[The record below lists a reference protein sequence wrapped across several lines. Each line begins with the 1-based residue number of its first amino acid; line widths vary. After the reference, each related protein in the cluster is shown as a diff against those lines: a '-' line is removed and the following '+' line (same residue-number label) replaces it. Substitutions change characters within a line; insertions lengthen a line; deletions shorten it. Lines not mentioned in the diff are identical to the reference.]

1 MRSDLAPG
9 GPAPGPVFVA
19 CGSLA
24 VAMKQIQRG
33 TSKSLSWLRKPVDAR
48 SILQM
53 AQAVLFL
60 VGVGC
65 LAYCFTVYLA
75 ADWYQSQERAR
86 FEASSANYSQNTG
99 SAQPAPMIR
108 NVKAGLPASPAAS
121 GPLGLIEIPRFGISS
136 VIEEGTDSKTLLLAV
151 GHMSGTALP
160 GADGNVVLTAHR
172 DTFFRKLGELQP
184 GDMINIASVENSY
197 RYRVESMSVVSP
209 SDVYVTKASTGKTLT
224 LITCFPFHYIGPAP
238 MRFVVRAVM
247 QP

>member
-1 MRSDLAPG
+1 
-9 GPAPGPVFVA
+9 
-19 CGSLA
+19 
-24 VAMKQIQRG
+24 MKQIQRG
-33 TSKSLSWLRKPVDAR
+33 TSKSLSWLRKPLDAR
-48 SILQM
+48 SVLQV

-60 VGVGC
+60 VGAGS
-65 LAYCFTVYLA
+65 LAYCFTVYFA
-75 ADWYQSQERAR
+75 ADWYQSKERAR
-86 FEASSANYSQNTG
+86 FEAASSNYSQNTSLAG

-108 NVKAGLPASPAAS
+108 NVKAGWPASPAAS
-121 GPLGLIEIPRFGISS
+121 DPLGMIEIPRLGISS

-160 GADGNVVLTAHR
+160 GGDGNVVLTAHR
-172 DTFFRKLGELQP
+172 DTFFRKLGKLQL

>member
-1 MRSDLAPG
+1 
-9 GPAPGPVFVA
+9 
-19 CGSLA
+19 
-24 VAMKQIQRG
+24 MKQIQRG
-33 TSKSLSWLRKPVDAR
+33 TSRSLSWLRKPLDAR
-48 SILQM
+48 SILQV
-53 AQAVLFL
+53 AQGVLFL
-60 VGVGC
+60 AGAGS
-65 LAYCFTVYLA
+65 LAYCFTVYFA
-75 ADWYQSQERAR
+75 ADWYQSQQRAR
-86 FEASSANYSQNTG
+86 FEAASSADYSQNTSLGG

-108 NVKAGLPASPAAS
+108 NVKAELPASPAS
-121 GPLGLIEIPRFGISS
+121 GPLGMIEIPRLGISS

-172 DTFFRKLGELQP
+172 DTFFRKLGRLQL
-184 GDMINIASVENSY
+184 GDMINIASVKNSY

>member
-1 MRSDLAPG
+1 
-9 GPAPGPVFVA
+9 
-19 CGSLA
+19 
-24 VAMKQIQRG
+24 MKQIQRG
-33 TSKSLSWLRKPVDAR
+33 TSKLLSWLRKPADAR
-48 SILQM
+48 SILQV

-60 VGVGC
+60 VGAGS
-65 LAYCFTVYLA
+65 LAYCFTVYFA

-86 FEASSANYSQNTG
+86 FEAASSANYSQNTSSAG
-99 SAQPAPMIR
+99 SAQSAPMIR
-108 NVKAGLPASPAAS
+108 NVKAGLPASPRAS
-121 GPLGLIEIPRFGISS
+121 GPLGMIEIPRLGISS

-151 GHMSGTALP
+151 GHMPGTALP

-172 DTFFRKLGELQP
+172 DTFFRKLGKLQP

-197 RYRVESMSVVSP
+197 RYSVESMSVVSP

>member
-1 MRSDLAPG
+1 M
-9 GPAPGPVFVA
+9 
-19 CGSLA
+19 
-24 VAMKQIQRG
+24 
-33 TSKSLSWLRKPVDAR
+33 LSWLRKPLNAR
-48 SILQM
+48 SILQV

-60 VGVGC
+60 VGAGS
-65 LAYCFTVYLA
+65 LAYCFTVYFA

-86 FEASSANYSQNTG
+86 FEAASASYSQNTSSAG

-121 GPLGLIEIPRFGISS
+121 GPLGMIEIPRLGISS
-136 VIEEGTDSKTLLLAV
+136 MIEEANGLGKRFSWLWDIR
-151 GHMSGTALP
+151 SGTALRRC
-160 GADGNVVLTAHR
+160 ADGNVVLTAHR
-172 DTFFRKLGELQP
+172 DTFDRKLGKLQL
-184 GDMINIASVENSY
+184 GDMINIASVEDSY

-209 SDVYVTKASTGKTLT
+209 SDVYMTKASTGKTLT